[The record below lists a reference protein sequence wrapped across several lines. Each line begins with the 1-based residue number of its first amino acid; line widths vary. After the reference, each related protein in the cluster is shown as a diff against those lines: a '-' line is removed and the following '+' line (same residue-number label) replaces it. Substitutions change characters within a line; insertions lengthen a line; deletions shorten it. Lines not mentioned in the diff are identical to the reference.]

1 MGNIWVSSWQLSDWA
16 GKLDI
21 VILLFLS
28 IYSWYIMFYKF
39 FYLRSVERKNNIM
52 KDIIT
57 YGKKIIVIKC
67 PLFFVL
73 KECKRII
80 DKKGDIKEEEIEK
93 IIFIES
99 NKLKT
104 DLSFL
109 ATITSIAPFLGLLG
123 TVWGLLMAFNNIAAT
138 GSASTRVIS
147 SGVAEALITTVYG
160 LLVAIPAAVGYNY
173 FQDKTEKI
181 KTDMFSITGD
191 ILNYLKIKNE

>member
-39 FYLRSVERKNNIM
+39 FYLRSVERKNNIL

-73 KECKRII
+73 KECKRTI

-93 IIFIES
+93 MIFIES

-109 ATITSIAPFLGLLG
+109 ATIISIAPFLGLLG

-138 GSASTRVIS
+138 GSASASVIS
-147 SGVAEALITTVYG
+147 SGVAEALITTFYG
-160 LLVAIPAAVGYNY
+160 LLVAIPAAFGYNY

-181 KTDMFSITGD
+181 KIDMFNITGD
-191 ILNYLKIKNE
+191 IIDYLKRKNE

>member
-39 FYLRSVERKNNIM
+39 FYLRSVERKNNIL

>member
-21 VILLFLS
+21 VILLFLLK
-28 IYSWYIMFYKF
+28 YSWYNMFYKF

>member
-1 MGNIWVSSWQLSDWA
+1 MGNIWVSSWQLSDWV

-39 FYLRSVERKNNIM
+39 FYLRSVERKNNIL